1 MPERTCRRVTI
12 RLYNPEIIRV
22 IESVPRG
29 LRSAVIQSALA
40 AYIESGTHRTLFK
53 NLQPDADLRPL
64 RIITNHGEERD
75 LFTRLTGDF

>member
-53 NLQPDADLRPL
+53 NLQHDADPSPL
-64 RIITNHGEERD
+64 RIITDHGEERD
-75 LFTRLTGDF
+75 LFAQLTGDF